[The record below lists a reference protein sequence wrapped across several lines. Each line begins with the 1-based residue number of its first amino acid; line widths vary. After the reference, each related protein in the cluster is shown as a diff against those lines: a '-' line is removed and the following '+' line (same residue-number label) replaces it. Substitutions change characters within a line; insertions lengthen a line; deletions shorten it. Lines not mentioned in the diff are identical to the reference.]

1 MATAFL
7 EAVKDAKEWF
17 ILWDELNLVEA
28 HLAYRDGIYVKM
40 GYISENYQEVA
51 GY

>member
-28 HLAYRDGIYVKM
+28 HLAYRDGIYVK
-40 GYISENYQEVA
+40 IWDTSA
-51 GY
+51 RITRK